1 MKSKVMFSGKAA
13 RDGLRSGVDKLFLA
27 VASTLGPYG
36 SSVII
41 ENDNRKD
48 NAPTVTK
55 DGVSVAR
62 VVNWDDQLE
71 QLGARIV
78 LQASSQADTKSGD
91 GTTTTV
97 VLAKALVDAA
107 TAAVAG
113 GELSIVVKKRL
124 DKLAEDVV
132 AYLEVYSEQYD
143 VTDDVIANVARISAN
158 GDEALAN
165 VALSAVRAANGGPVT
180 VKPWRAEVDEVEV
193 LDGSIITGTPI
204 NTDVVPRDERA
215 RVFGYPKVIVFD
227 GRIALEQ
234 ISALAS
240 ANGDK
245 PLIVFV
251 SGARD
256 GVDEF
261 VAEWN
266 ASTLDNPNPVIVVET
281 PGAGQTRRRYQAILA
296 EMAGTEITA
305 NVQHAQVGTLAEF
318 SVTQRNMCI
327 FTKVDM
333 SATIDTLIKQRD
345 SEVRGSQKYKHL
357 DTTLRFVLGRRVT
370 VSVGGLTD
378 ADTKERKDRMV
389 DAVSAVECAKDGV
402 IPGGGTVLAYLANSH
417 ADKELAKA
425 LALPMAKI
433 YMNGGL
439 SEEEAVATVDKS
451 CADARTNQRT
461 YPLFYNLLEGEYVD
475 LLDPAYAVYDPVRVT
490 INAVRAACAV
500 AGTVITSN
508 CCLVEDRNGHF

>member
-1 MKSKVMFSGKAA
+1 MKTKVMFSGNEA
-13 RDGLRSGVDKLFLA
+13 REGLRSGVDKLFMA

-107 TAAVAG
+107 SGVVESG
-113 GELSIVVKKRL
+113 VLPIVVKKRL

-132 AYLEVYSEQYD
+132 AYLEVYSEQYE

-158 GDEALAN
+158 GDEALAS
-165 VALSAVRAANGGPVT
+165 VALAAVRAANGGPVT
-180 VKPWRAEVDEVEV
+180 VKPWRAEVDEVES

-204 NTDVVPRDERA
+204 NTDLVPRDEFP
-215 RVFGYPKVIVFD
+215 RVFNHLNVVVLD
-227 GRIALEQ
+227 ARITVDQ
-234 ISALAS
+234 IRTLAS
-240 ANGDK
+240 AHGNK

-251 SGARD
+251 TGARD
-256 GVDEF
+256 GVDEW
-261 VAEWN
+261 VSEWN
-266 ASTLDNPNPVIVVET
+266 SSTPNNVNPVIVVET
-281 PGAGQTRRRYQAILA
+281 PGAGQNRRRYQAILA
-296 EMAGTEITA
+296 EMANTDITS
-305 NVQHAQVGTLAEF
+305 NVQNVSLGLLAEF
-318 SVTQRNMCI
+318 TLSQRNMCI
-327 FTKVDM
+327 FTDVDL
-333 SATIDTLIKQRD
+333 SKTTSSLIAQRD
-345 SEVRGSQKYKHL
+345 AEIRGSQKYKHL

-389 DAVSAVECAKDGV
+389 DAVSAIECAKDGV

-451 CADARTNQRT
+451 CADARASQRT

-508 CCLVEDRNGHF
+508 CCLVEDRKGHF

>member
-1 MKSKVMFSGKAA
+1 MKSKVMFSGNEA
-13 RDGLRSGVDKLFLA
+13 RDGLRRGVDKLFLA

-107 TAAVAG
+107 SKVVAN

-132 AYLEVYSEQYD
+132 AYLEQYAENFE
-143 VTDDVIANVARISAN
+143 VTDEVIANVARISAN
-158 GDEALAN
+158 GDEALAA

-180 VKPWRAEVDEVEV
+180 VKPWRAEVDEVEA
-193 LDGSIITGTPI
+193 LEGSIITGTPI
-204 NTDVVPRDERA
+204 NTDIVPRDESARTFQFPNVIVMDA
-215 RVFGYPKVIVFD
+215 RVSID
-227 GRIALEQ
+227 Q
-234 ISALAS
+234 IRHLAS
-240 ANGDK
+240 AYAGLK

-256 GVDEF
+256 GVDEW
-261 VAEWN
+261 ASEWN
-266 ASTLDNPNPVIVVET
+266 SAPENQPVILVET
-281 PGAGQTRRRYQAILA
+281 PGAGQNRRRYQAILA

-305 NVQHAQVGTLAEF
+305 NVQHASVGALAEF
-318 SVTQRNMCI
+318 SVSQRNMCI
-327 FTKVDM
+327 FTRVDM
-333 SATIDTLIKQRD
+333 SPTIDALIKQRD
-345 SEVRGSQKYKHL
+345 GEIRGSQKYKHL
-357 DTTLRFVLGRRVT
+357 DNTLRFVLGRRVT

-389 DAVSAVECAKDGV
+389 DAVSAIECAKDGV

-417 ADKELAKA
+417 KDTELAEA
-425 LALPMAKI
+425 LMLPMAKI

-439 SEEEAVATVDKS
+439 ATDEALATVKKS
-451 CADARTNQRT
+451 CEDARAKGRD
-461 YPLFYNLLEGEYVD
+461 YPLFYDLLAGEYVD
-475 LLDPAYAVYDPVRVT
+475 LLDAEYAVYDPVRVT
-490 INAVRAACAV
+490 INAIRAACAV

-508 CCLVEDRNGHF
+508 CCLVEDRDGHF

>member
-1 MKSKVMFSGKAA
+1 MKSKVMFSGNEA
-13 RDGLRSGVDKLFLA
+13 RDGLRRGVDKLFLA

-107 TAAVAG
+107 SKVVAN

-132 AYLEVYSEQYD
+132 AYLEQYAENFE
-143 VTDDVIANVARISAN
+143 VTDEVIANVARISAN
-158 GDEALAN
+158 GDEALAHI
-165 VALSAVRAANGGPVT
+165 ALTAVRAANGGPVT
-180 VKPWRAEVDEVEV
+180 VKPWRAEVDEVEA
-193 LDGSIITGTPI
+193 LEGSIITGTPI
-204 NTDVVPRDERA
+204 STDIVPRDESTRPIASPNVVVLDA
-215 RVFGYPKVIVFD
+215 RITID
-227 GRIALEQ
+227 QAR
-234 ISALAS
+234 ALAS
-240 ANGDK
+240 THSGTR
-245 PLIVFV
+245 PLIIFV
-251 SGARD
+251 TGARD
-256 GVDEF
+256 GVDEW
-261 VAEWN
+261 VSEWN
-266 ASTLDNPNPVIVVET
+266 SIPESQPVIIVET
-281 PGAGQTRRRYQAILA
+281 PGAGQNRRRYQAILA
-296 EMAGTEITA
+296 EMAGTEITT
-305 NVQHAQVGTLAEF
+305 NVQHVSVGSFAQFTV
-318 SVTQRNMCI
+318 SQRYMCI
-327 FTKVDM
+327 FTRVDM
-333 SATIDTLIKQRD
+333 QATIDALIKQRD
-345 SEVRGSQKYKHL
+345 SEIRGSQKYKHL
-357 DTTLRFVLGRRVT
+357 DNTLRFVLGRRVT
-370 VSVGGLTD
+370 ISVGGLTD

-417 ADKELAKA
+417 KDTELAEA
-425 LALPMAKI
+425 LMLPMAKI

-439 SEEEAVATVDKS
+439 ATDEALATVKKS
-451 CADARTNQRT
+451 CEDARANERD
-461 YPLFYNLLEGEYVD
+461 YPLFYDLLAGEYVD
-475 LLDPAYAVYDPVRVT
+475 LLDAEYAVYDPVRVT
-490 INAVRAACAV
+490 INAIRAACAV

-508 CCLVEDRNGHF
+508 CCLVEDRDGHF

>member
-1 MKSKVMFSGKAA
+1 MKSKVMFSGNEA
-13 RDGLRSGVDKLFLA
+13 RDGLRSGVNKLFMA

-62 VVNWDDQLE
+62 VVNWDNQLE

-107 TAAVAG
+107 SSAVAN

-124 DKLAEDVV
+124 DKLAEDIV
-132 AYLEVYSEQYD
+132 AYLEQYSENFE
-143 VTDDVIANVARISAN
+143 VTDEVIANVARISAN
-158 GDEALAN
+158 GDEALAD
-165 VALSAVRAANGGPVT
+165 VALAAVRAANGGPVT
-180 VKPWRAEVDEVEV
+180 VKPWRAEVDEVEA

-204 NTDVVPRDERA
+204 NTDVVPRDESARA
-215 RVFGYPKVIVFD
+215 FQFPNVIIMD
-227 GRIALEQ
+227 ARISVEQ
-234 ISALAS
+234 IRNLAS
-240 ANGDK
+240 AYGGMK
-245 PLIVFV
+245 PLVVFV

-256 GVDEF
+256 GVDEW
-261 VAEWN
+261 VSEWN
-266 ASTLDNPNPVIVVET
+266 SSPDAEPVIVVET
-281 PGAGQTRRRYQAILA
+281 PGAGQNRRRYQAILA
-296 EMAGTEITA
+296 EMANTEITT
-305 NVQHAQVGTLAEF
+305 NVQHAEVGTLAEF
-318 SVTQRNMCI
+318 SVSQRNMCI
-327 FTKVDM
+327 FTQVSMDT
-333 SATIDTLIKQRD
+333 TIDALIKQRD
-345 SEVRGSQKYKHL
+345 GEIRGSQKYKHL

-378 ADTKERKDRMV
+378 AGTKERKDRMV
-389 DAVSAVECAKDGV
+389 DAVSAIECARDGV
-402 IPGGGTVLAYLANSH
+402 IPGGGTILAHLANIH
-417 ADKELAKA
+417 KDKELAEA
-425 LALPMAKI
+425 LMLPMAKI

-439 SEEEAVATVDKS
+439 SDEEALAAVLKS
-451 CADARTNQRT
+451 CDAARAENRD
-461 YPLFYNLLEGEYVD
+461 YPLFYDLLSGKYVD
-475 LLDPAYAVYDPVRVT
+475 LLDPAYTVYDPVRVT